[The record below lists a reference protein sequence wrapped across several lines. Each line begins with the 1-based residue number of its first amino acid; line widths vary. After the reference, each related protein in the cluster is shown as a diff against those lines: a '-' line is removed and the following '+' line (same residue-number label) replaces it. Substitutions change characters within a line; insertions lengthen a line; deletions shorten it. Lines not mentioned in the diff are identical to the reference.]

1 MKKLIYILLGL
12 FTLVSC
18 IDDQSDLGGDAISRL
33 SFVNPLDSV
42 YVGGKKDGFYVECS

>member
-18 IDDQSDLGGDAISRL
+18 IDDQSDLGGDAISLL
-33 SFVNPLDSV
+33 SFVNHWIVFMS
-42 YVGGKKDGFYVECS
+42 GKRCWFLR

>member
-12 FTLVSC
+12 FALVSC
-18 IDDQSDLGGDAISRL
+18 IDDLSDLGGDAISRL

-42 YVGGKKDGFYVECS
+42 YVG

>member
-18 IDDQSDLGGDAISRL
+18 IDDQSDLGGDAISLL

-42 YVGGKKDGFYVECS
+42 YVGEKMHVFT